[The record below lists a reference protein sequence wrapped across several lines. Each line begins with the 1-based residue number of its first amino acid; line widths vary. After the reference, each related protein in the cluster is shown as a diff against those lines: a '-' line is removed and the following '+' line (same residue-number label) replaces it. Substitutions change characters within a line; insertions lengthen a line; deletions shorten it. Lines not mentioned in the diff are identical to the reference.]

1 MELVETIINSHLTFR
16 KEVTHNGKQNM
27 VRHKIFL
34 RTNTHHLLSDGVVCC
49 LKVAEHLGYNL
60 LGIAAI
66 THGIQQI
73 SCPLSNTHIPLSLQR
88 QRDKQLQN
96 ESEKM

>member
-1 MELVETIINSHLTFR
+1 MKS
-16 KEVTHNGKQNM
+16 
-27 VRHKIFL
+27 FL
-34 RTNTHHLLSDGVVCC
+34 AHTPTYHLLSDGVVCC
-49 LKVAEHLGYNL
+49 LKVAEHLSYNL

-88 QRDKQLQN
+88 HRETNKMEERRCDRGRDTSTDKCISVDCSVLLN
-96 ESEKM
+96 SIPLYPF